1 MKSVRQIATSPRL
14 VIAVAVI
21 LVAVL
26 AGPFQTAGLPL
37 ASRLLFWTLLI
48 GLNMIKWQIWVARIG
63 ARAGD
68 SWQASAVLVL
78 GGAILLNLTLPFEI
92 NLAYRLVGQ
101 TTRIPW
107 APLFTMS
114 LMISLAVGAAIA
126 VAHRPAAAAAP
137 AAVMPPTVAG
147 VTPVTAPASGL
158 ALRANIA
165 SLADIAAI
173 VAEDHY
179 LRLWLADG
187 RSPLVLYRFGDA
199 VRELAG
205 IDGLQVH
212 RGAWVAA
219 SAVAGAVRDGRRWRL
234 LLAGGE
240 ACAGQRKL
248 PARGARARRLQGV
261 RGGEGEGLLAQ
272 HVLAGAGGGKHRAV
286 MLGVRQG
293 DVHRV
298 HLRVGHEV
306 LHVLVHP
313 GHPETPC
320 ERLALGAGAA
330 DARGNPRPRSLQQGR
345 CDEIARHPAGA
356 GDAPANLARH
366 VPHVHPPTVITGP
379 GRRRIDRS

>member
-1 MKSVRQIATSPRL
+1 VKSVRQFATSPRL
-14 VIAVAVI
+14 VITLVVI

-26 AGPFQTAGLPL
+26 AGPFQTGELSLGA
-37 ASRLLFWTLLI
+37 RLLFWSLLI

-68 SWQASAVLVL
+68 GWQASAVLVL

-114 LMISLAVGAAIA
+114 LLISLGIGAAIA
-126 VAHRPAAAAAP
+126 VAYRPAVAPVAAAP
-137 AAVMPPTVAG
+137 PEVSDAAP
-147 VTPVTAPASGL
+147 VTPPASGL

-165 SLADIAAI
+165 SLGDIGAI

-199 VRELAG
+199 VRDLAG
-205 IDGLQVH
+205 VDGVQVH

-234 LLAGGE
+234 LLASGE
-240 ACAGQRKL
+240 SVPVSESFL
-248 PARGARARRLQGV
+248 PEVRARGWLKPRNSPNGSGGRLNSG
-261 RGGEGEGLLAQ
+261 
-272 HVLAGAGGGKHRAV
+272 
-286 MLGVRQG
+286 
-293 DVHRV
+293 
-298 HLRVGHEV
+298 
-306 LHVLVHP
+306 
-313 GHPETPC
+313 
-320 ERLALGAGAA
+320 GAA
-330 DARGNPRPRSLQQGR
+330 SRTAAPSG
-345 CDEIARHPAGA
+345 PA
-356 GDAPANLARH
+356 
-366 VPHVHPPTVITGP
+366 VTGTTD
-379 GRRRIDRS
+379 RIDS